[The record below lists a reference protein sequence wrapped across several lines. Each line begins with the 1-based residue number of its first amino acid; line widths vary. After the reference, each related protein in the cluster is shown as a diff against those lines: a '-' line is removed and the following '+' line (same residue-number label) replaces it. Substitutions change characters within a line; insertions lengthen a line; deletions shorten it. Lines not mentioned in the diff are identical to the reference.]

1 MAKLH
6 SEIRIKAVDNITGG
20 SEGDPAKFSL
30 GDVVYDMTSQEFKV
44 LDALGVWQ
52 DAITGGG
59 GAVDLSSES
68 ITALQDIKANGV
80 TLDGANGEGKI
91 LAWSQAENA
100 FVPVDQAAGGGSPF
114 VPNTTDPGQMD
125 GHLIPDANNTYDIGS
140 PEYKVRD
147 MYISD
152 ASLWVG
158 DDHKV
163 AVSGGK
169 MRFLKR
175 KKDRIPSGAAAT
187 GDSKAQILAFMNE
200 LPAPDQ
206 PASFEEME
214 LKHWKEYSRRKGGAV
229 PFESIYNKDV
239 DEDWEPYDAA
249 TESSYVVRKT
259 NITAGFTKAFD
270 VAVDNKAAN
279 SPQPAGSG
287 NAFYIDGVPQP
298 ELRLKAGTYRFYQ
311 KHFSNPGHPL
321 GFYSQEDKGGA
332 GLLPGQAWKRD
343 DLTQYVSLTSY
354 GNALNASG
362 DLQGEGYYV
371 ELVVDE
377 TLPAEF
383 WYQCGAHG
391 NMGWKVINEAAGTGG
406 GGASSMGE
414 LADVSGDAPSE
425 GDVLVYDDA
434 SSEYQ
439 PKPVLMDLHNQFASR
454 RIDFSVHQVKEFHS
468 TLRNN
473 FGGRIVIDLD
483 KDGPNAFDPAQGDKL
498 QLDLSQLYD
507 MNPMPKTMN
516 FEIFSV
522 GTDPFEVEVANPA
535 SGPTTGAQILHS
547 DIQPTLSVNEDA
559 TSVISIDEGQMM
571 IIYCNGASW
580 YYEIRSGL

>member
-20 SEGDPAKFSL
+20 SEGDPAKFSE
-30 GDVVYDMTSQEFKV
+30 GDIVYDMTSEEFKI
-44 LDALGVWQ
+44 LDNGGSWQ

-80 TLDGANGEGKI
+80 TLDGGNGEGKI

-100 FVPVDQAAGGGSPF
+100 FVPVDPAAGGESPF
-114 VPNTTDPGQMD
+114 VPQTSDVGKMD
-125 GHLIPDANNTYDIGS
+125 GHLIPDTNNVYDIGS
-140 PEYKVRD
+140 ASHKVRD

-152 ASLWVG
+152 ASLWIG
-158 DDHKV
+158 DEHKV
-163 AVSGGK
+163 AISGGK

-175 KKDRIPSGAAAT
+175 RKDRIPSGAQGT
-187 GDSKAQILAFMNE
+187 GDSKAQILGFMNE
-200 LPAPDQ
+200 LPIGEQ

-229 PFESIYNKDV
+229 PFETIYNKDE
-239 DEDWEPYDAA
+239 DLDWEQDDSAVDS
-249 TESSYVVRKT
+249 TYVVKKT
-259 NITAGFTKAFD
+259 QQNASYLKAFD

-287 NAFYIDGVPQP
+287 NAYYIDGVPQA
-298 ELRLKAGTYRFYQ
+298 EIRLRAGTYRFYQ
-311 KHFSNPGHPL
+311 RHFSNQGHPL
-321 GFYSQEDKGGA
+321 GFYSQEDKGGS
-332 GLLPGQAWKRD
+332 GLIPGQTWKKD
-343 DLTQYVSLTSY
+343 AGATSFVDFAGYSGDLN
-354 GNALNASG
+354 GSG
-362 DLQGEGYYV
+362 DLQADGFYV
-371 ELVVDE
+371 ELVVDSS
-377 TLPAEF
+377 LPPEF
-383 WYQCGAHG
+383 WYQCGVHG
-391 NMGWKVINEAAGTGG
+391 QMGWKVINEAASAG

-414 LADVSGDAPSE
+414 LADVSGDAPAE

-439 PKPVLMDLHNQFASR
+439 PKPVLLDLHNQFASR